1 MSVLASL
8 RPVTLVGGAPFPRA
22 DLDAALALA
31 PVVAAADG
39 GADAALA
46 HGLMPE
52 AVFGDLDSL
61 SDAGR
66 AAIPA
71 DRLHRITEQE
81 HTDFE
86 KCLSRIDAPLV
97 LAVGFAGAR
106 QDHFLAALNTLARR
120 VGPPCILIAG
130 ADVITL
136 APRRITLDLAAGTRV
151 SLVPMGP
158 AWGCSTGLKW
168 PIDGLDFAP
177 DGRVGTSNEARGPVT
192 LSDIHGPMLL
202 ILPRA
207 TLSTLAAVL

>member
-1 MSVLASL
+1 MSVLASH
-8 RPVTLVGGAPFPRA
+8 RPVTLIGGGAFSK
-22 DLDAALALA
+22 DDIDDALALA

-46 HGLMPE
+46 QGLVPE
-52 AVFGDLDSL
+52 AVFGDFDSI
-61 SDAGR
+61 SDHAR
-66 AAIPA
+66 AVIPA
-71 DRLHRITEQE
+71 GRLHRITEQE

-130 ADVITL
+130 DDVITL
-136 APRRITLDLAAGTRV
+136 APPRIALDLAAGTRV
-151 SLVPMGP
+151 SLVPMAP
-158 AWGCSTGLKW
+158 ASGRSTGLKW
-168 PIDGLDFAP
+168 SIDGLDFAP
-177 DGRVGTSNEARGPVT
+177 DGRVGTSNEATGPVK
-192 LSDIHGPMLL
+192 LSDIAGPMLL

-207 TLSTLAAVL
+207 TLSTLAAAL